1 MTRFSIIFSPKVTD
15 NLWFDY
21 SILVIIRHHVS
32 QLKIKHKN
40 TCSSHEH
47 TSVHVLEV
55 TGIRISDLLLHINDQ
70 YCFTLWMLHDHANG
84 VSVHSCTFLLFC
96 LPGFVQEKTLFHS
109 NSLMPHLRRRINDD
123 LSSFPPP
130 YRILQHMLKA
140 PGALSG
146 YTFYTQFAADGGSNS
161 SLIS

>member
-1 MTRFSIIFSPKVTD
+1 MHD
-15 NLWFDY
+15 
-21 SILVIIRHHVS
+21 
-32 QLKIKHKN
+32 
-40 TCSSHEH
+40 CSVHEH
-47 TSVHVLEV
+47 ISVMYWKRHVFKPV
-55 TGIRISDLLLHINDQ
+55 IS
-70 YCFTLWMLHDHANG
+70 CCTLTIDIASHHECLYDANG
-84 VSVHSCTFLLFC
+84 VSVRPYTFVLLC

-146 YTFYTQFAADGGSNS
+146 YTFYTQFAADGGSIS
-161 SLIS
+161 TLIF